1 MVAGGGLAPIDGAGV
16 GRAVTVVAAVVG
28 ARLGPRAAGGVV
40 ATMRKNATG
49 PVVGAVAAGTAVGVA
64 AVLGWGAERAVVVGA
79 SWAATMAPCCSVGGK
94 VVGVA
99 TPIGAF
105 ASDAAFASGNDTW
118 TTRNRTVCCVAGV
131 SPSTDVNCARK
142 WSCATAVTRRVTVA
156 DSGNC
161 SGSRVTNTAWAA

>member
-28 ARLGPRAAGGVV
+28 ARLGPRAAGGVA

-64 AVLGWGAERAVVVGA
+64 AVLGWGAERADVVGA
-79 SWAATMAPCCSVGGK
+79 SWAATMAPCCSVGVK
-94 VVGVA
+94 GVA
-99 TPIGAF
+99 TPVGAF
-105 ASDAAFASGNDTW
+105 AGVAAFASGNDTW

-142 WSCATAVTRRVTVA
+142 WSCAMAVTRRVTVA

-161 SGSRVTNTAWAA
+161 SGSRVTNTARAA